1 MTQAKLHSE
10 TVKLKP
16 LATPPAQA
24 DTLQLGQ
31 AHLESKPWEGRLP
44 GAGQVALLEQAL
56 RLAADAEHRLLA
68 QAKHIARLEVLTM
81 TDEVTGLLNR
91 RGFDAQINRALAR
104 ANRNGTTGVLAI
116 SDVDDFKKIN
126 DRYGHLIGDEVLRE
140 IAHRILANVRETDY
154 VARIGGDEFAILMA
168 ETEIAYGLRR
178 LETLNNRLMRRIVT
192 MDGHRIPVRVS
203 FGIESF
209 GPGDQKKD
217 LIERADAAMFH
228 SKRRKSKT
236 PSEITAI

>member
-1 MTQAKLHSE
+1 MAPAKLHRE
-10 TVKLKP
+10 TANPKP
-16 LATPPAQA
+16 PVTQLTQA
-24 DTLQLGQ
+24 GAFQLGQ
-31 AHLESKPWEGRLP
+31 SKQAWEGQLP
-44 GAGQVALLEQAL
+44 GVSQLALLEQAL
-56 RLAADAEHRLLA
+56 RLAADAERRLLA
-68 QAKHIARLEVLTM
+68 QAERIAKLEVLTM

-91 RGFDAQINRALAR
+91 RGFDAQINRALAS

-140 IAHRILANVRETDY
+140 IARRILANVRETDY

-168 ETEIAYGLRR
+168 ETDIAYGLRR
-178 LETLNNRLMRRIVT
+178 LKTLNTRLVRSIIT
-192 MDGHRIPVRVS
+192 MGGHRIPVRVS

-217 LIERADAAMFH
+217 LIERADAAMFQ

-236 PSEITAI
+236 PPEIVVI

>member
-1 MTQAKLHSE
+1 MAPVKLHHETASPKPPTTQLTQAG
-10 TVKLKP
+10 
-16 LATPPAQA
+16 AF
-24 DTLQLGQ
+24 QLGQ
-31 AHLESKPWEGRLP
+31 ARLEAKPWEGHLP
-44 GAGQVALLEQAL
+44 GVSQLALLEQAL
-56 RLAADAEHRLLA
+56 RLAADAERRLLA
-68 QAKHIARLEVLTM
+68 QAERIAKLEVLTM

-91 RGFDAQINRALAR
+91 RGFDAQINRALAS
-104 ANRNGTTGVLAI
+104 ANRNGATGVLAI

-140 IAHRILANVRETDY
+140 IARRILANVRETDY

-168 ETEIAYGLRR
+168 ETEIANGLRR
-178 LETLNNRLMRRIVT
+178 LKTMNNRLMRSIVT
-192 MDGHRIPVRVS
+192 MGGHRIPVRVS

-228 SKRRKSKT
+228 SKRRKSKA
-236 PSEITAI
+236 PPEIVII